1 MLNDSDLI
9 RLKMLPRLQMEIVSS
24 VSCKLCWKYKFI
36 NAMLIVSVSS
46 TKVGQDFISNWI
58 IDYSVR
64 DFFHMRYCK
73 SSSIITEKQSCCN
86 NRIDQF
92 RVNGTPSIV
101 KIVIITQLWYRLLEL
116 NKIGF
121 HITSIWMD

>member
-1 MLNDSDLI
+1 
-9 RLKMLPRLQMEIVSS
+9 
-24 VSCKLCWKYKFI
+24 
-36 NAMLIVSVSS
+36 MLIVSVCS

-58 IDYSVR
+58 LDYSVR
-64 DFFHMRYCK
+64 DFFHLRYCL
-73 SSSIITEKQSCCN
+73 SLSIITEKQSCCN

-92 RVNGTPSIV
+92 RVNGKLFII

-121 HITSIWMD
+121 RIASIWMD